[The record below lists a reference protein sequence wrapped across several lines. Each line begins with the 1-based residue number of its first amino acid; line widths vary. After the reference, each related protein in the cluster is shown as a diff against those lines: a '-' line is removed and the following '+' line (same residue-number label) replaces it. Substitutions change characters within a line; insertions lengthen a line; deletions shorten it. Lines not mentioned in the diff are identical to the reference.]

1 MTSTS
6 AAAHR
11 PGRRARAALAAG
23 AALATAG
30 GAALLAGAPVASA
43 ASASPTAAAA
53 SAAHAANTARAQNTA
68 STAVFVQTDAPGG
81 NTVVAYH
88 RAQDGSLVQRGVYPT
103 GGRGGVLDG
112 SVVDHLASQG
122 SLAYDRQDHLLY
134 AVNAGSD
141 TVTVFAVHGERLTR
155 LQVIGSGGSFPVSIA
170 VRGGLVYVA
179 NALDGGSIQGFARAG
194 DRLVR
199 IPAWHR
205 GLGLDPDAAPQFTH
219 TPGQISFTP
228 DGSELVVT
236 TKAAADTIDVFPLDA
251 FGGPS
256 AHPVVTAT
264 PDAVPFGFVFDAAG
278 RLQVTEAG
286 PNAVATFAVRA
297 DGRLV
302 PVGQAATGQAAT
314 CWIVRAGDH
323 LYASNAGSGTLSGY
337 RADARGGL
345 TALGETGT
353 GGGTVDTA
361 VSSDGRFLYAQTGA
375 TGSVDAFRVGADG
388 SLTPVGTVT
397 VPDAV
402 GGEGIVA
409 G

>member
-6 AAAHR
+6 AAAHRSTHRPTHR
-11 PGRRARAALAAG
+11 PGRRARAALATG

-43 ASASPTAAAA
+43 APASPAAAA
-53 SAAHAANTARAQNTA
+53 SASVRAA
-68 STAVFVQTDAPGG
+68 STAVFVQSDAPGG

-88 RAQDGSLVQRGVYPT
+88 RAPDGSLVQRGVYPT

-122 SLAYDRQDHLLY
+122 SLAYDRHDHLLY

-141 TVTVFAVHGERLTR
+141 TVTVFAVRGERLTQ

-199 IPAWHR
+199 VPSWRR

-228 DGSELVVT
+228 DGSKLVVT

-256 AHPVVTAT
+256 ARPVVTAT
-264 PDAVPFGFVFDAAG
+264 PGAVPFGFVFDAAG

-286 PNAVATFAVRA
+286 PNAVATFAVRP
-297 DGRLV
+297 DGRLT

-337 RADARGGL
+337 RADAAGGL

-375 TGSVDAFRVGADG
+375 TGSVDAFRLGEDG